1 MSYKI
6 VVLKAEVTTAPKGYK
21 VAEIAYKTDDG
32 KTKGMKV
39 LDFVQKDIFATLIDV
54 KAGDVLN
61 ADFEKNAKGFWQFA
75 QVVKTGESAP
85 VSASSASAS
94 APTTKSTGNWETSA
108 ERAARQVMIVRQS
121 SLSNA
126 INFLTLAKSKVTD
139 NDVSLV
145 IDVARDFEAYVL
157 GAGPQTGEVE

>member
-6 VVLKAEVTTAPKGYK
+6 TILKSEVTRAPKGYN

-39 LDFVQKDIFATLIDV
+39 LDFLQKDIFATLKDT
-54 KAGDVLN
+54 KPGDVLS

-75 QVVKTGESAP
+75 QVVKTGETASVSSPAP
-85 VSASSASAS
+85 A
-94 APTTKSTGNWETSA
+94 APAAKSGGNWETA
-108 ERAARQVMIVRQS
+108 EERAARQVMIVRQS

-126 INFLTLAKSKVTD
+126 IALCEVNKNTKVTPD
-139 NDVSLV
+139 NI
-145 IDVARDFEAYVL
+145 IDIAQRFESYVL
-157 GAGPQTGEVE
+157 GKDTPQATGEIE